1 MELRVQEEIS
11 INFCKINML
20 THKKLKISVN
30 YLRKIFNKRNKNLPI
45 NQKLI
50 KIFPEENKVIRVQ
63 LFLKDFMR

>member
-1 MELRVQEEIS
+1 
-11 INFCKINML
+11 ML